1 MKKDATLTR
10 KQIRR
15 RVNVIRSV
23 MRIAAGRMV
32 DMEHAI
38 GKDTWFETEMG
49 PVRALTYGFEN
60 EATTPLVINIHGSG
74 FTMGSAAMD
83 DPFMMQFV
91 EKCGVKVIS
100 IDYTL
105 APDEQFPF
113 ALEQCY
119 AVMRYAREN
128 APQLRV
134 DPQRILIMGH
144 SAGGNFCAA
153 IALME
158 KDKNA
163 LGLKGI
169 ILDYPPTDIATDAA
183 DKPRPKAALPVWL
196 SRIFDAA
203 YCLPEERT
211 NPLVSPA
218 YATEEMVSHFPPTLV
233 ITAGQDS
240 LAAETERFK
249 DTLCRAGVDVTFK
262 RFEEA
267 IHGFT
272 MITPQ
277 QGKKLPALYQ
287 QSQKAWQM
295 MVDFVN
301 RYI

>member
-60 EATTPLVINIHGSG
+60 EATT
-74 FTMGSAAMD
+74 
-83 DPFMMQFV
+83 
-91 EKCGVKVIS
+91 
-100 IDYTL
+100 
-105 APDEQFPF
+105 
-113 ALEQCY
+113 
-119 AVMRYAREN
+119 
-128 APQLRV
+128 
-134 DPQRILIMGH
+134 
-144 SAGGNFCAA
+144 
-153 IALME
+153 
-158 KDKNA
+158 
-163 LGLKGI
+163 
-169 ILDYPPTDIATDAA
+169 
-183 DKPRPKAALPVWL
+183 
-196 SRIFDAA
+196 
-203 YCLPEERT
+203 
-211 NPLVSPA
+211 PLVSPA